1 MCLNSDILNHCSLTR
16 SPFWWLIW
24 WQLFVNK
31 VLNTGFTRTWIVDLC
46 DFYNPKNDGYKQTM
60 VAVSIFPSLAADTA
74 PLSKTEKH
82 HSWPSGLLAAATVDS
97 TSLLCKCSPCL
108 SGKMINSP
116 SLNVLWHSRDGMSS
130 LAKQVTCC
138 SIGHCQ
144 CTCAAT
150 SHWRGCLINKFF
162 YHLRRHSDLR
172 SEMSVVL
179 RFYIRLCSYKNCT
192 SACHQWSF
200 RRWFPAL
207 IDVGKF
213 TDINAKKMSKVVES
227 DFFFFLEQTFERWN

>member
-1 MCLNSDILNHCSLTR
+1 
-16 SPFWWLIW
+16 
-24 WQLFVNK
+24 
-31 VLNTGFTRTWIVDLC
+31 
-46 DFYNPKNDGYKQTM
+46 M
-60 VAVSIFPSLAADTA
+60 VAVSIFPSLAPDTA

-82 HSWPSGLLAAATVDS
+82 HSWPSRLLAAATVDS

-150 SHWRGCLINKFF
+150 SHWRGCLINRFF

-207 IDVGKF
+207 IDVSKF

-227 DFFFFLEQTFERWN
+227 DFFFFF